1 VILADT
7 SIWVD
12 FLRSR
17 SVDRN
22 PVRNP
27 EMEERLRRGQIV
39 MHPFIV
45 AEIALGSLHN
55 RRKILHEM
63 ESLLEVKVAQLH
75 EVRHMIE
82 AHSLY
87 SKGIGLTDAHLI
99 ASCLMTPG
107 TQLWTRDGNMET
119 VAKALGILINLP

>member
-1 VILADT
+1 MILADT

-12 FLRSR
+12 YFRSGNPDMENLLRG
-17 SVDRN
+17 
-22 PVRNP
+22 
-27 EMEERLRRGQIV
+27 GQIV

-55 RRKILHEM
+55 RRKRLQEM
-63 ESLLEVKVAQLH
+63 EALLGVRVAQLN

-82 AHSLY
+82 AHTLY
-87 SKGIGLTDAHLI
+87 SKGIGLTDAHLL

-107 TQLWTRDGNMET
+107 TQLWTRDGAMKK
-119 VAKALGILINLP
+119 VAKALGIHVNLP

>member
-12 FLRSR
+12 YLRGR
-17 SVDRN
+17 SLDRSPRSN
-22 PVRNP
+22 PA
-27 EMEERLRRGQIV
+27 MEERLRSGQIV

-55 RRKILHEM
+55 RRKILDEM

-99 ASCLMTPG
+99 ATCLMTPG
-107 TQLWTRDGNMET
+107 TQLWTRDGNMEK
-119 VAKALGILINLP
+119 VAEALGILVNAP

>member
-1 VILADT
+1 MILADT

-12 FLRSR
+12 YLRS
-17 SVDRN
+17 
-22 PVRNP
+22 RNP
-27 EMEERLRRGQIV
+27 EMQRRLSRGQIA

-45 AEIALGSLHN
+45 AELALGSLHN
-55 RRKILHEM
+55 RRKRLDDM
-63 ESLLEVKVAQLH
+63 EALLEVRVAQLN

-82 AHSLY
+82 AHALY

-107 TQLWTRDGNMET
+107 MQLWTRDSAMEK
-119 VAKALGILINLP
+119 VARALGIIVNLF

>member
-1 VILADT
+1 MILADT

-12 FLRSR
+12 HLRNR
-17 SVDRN
+17 D
-22 PVRNP
+22 P
-27 EMEERLRRGQIV
+27 EMEQRLSGGQIV

-55 RRKILHEM
+55 RRKRLDEM
-63 ESLLEVKVAQLH
+63 EALLDVRVAQLS

-87 SKGIGLTDAHLI
+87 SKGIGLMDAHLI
-99 ASCLMTPG
+99 ASCLLTPG
-107 TQLWTRDGNMET
+107 TQLWTRNGALQK
-119 VAKALGILINLP
+119 VAKTLGFAVNLP

>member
-1 VILADT
+1 MILADT

-12 FLRSR
+12 HLRS
-17 SVDRN
+17 SD
-22 PVRNP
+22 P
-27 EMEERLRRGQIV
+27 EMERSLGNGQIV
-39 MHPFIV
+39 MHPYIV

-55 RRKILHEM
+55 RRKRLDEL
-63 ESLLEVKVAQLH
+63 EALLEVEVAQLG

-82 AHSLY
+82 AHALY

-107 TQLWTRDGNMET
+107 TQLWTRDSSLRK
-119 VAKALGILINLP
+119 VAKTLGILVALV

>member
-1 VILADT
+1 MILADT

-12 FLRSR
+12 YLRCRNLRS
-17 SVDRN
+17 
-22 PVRNP
+22 NP
-27 EMEERLRRGQIV
+27 EMEQRLSRGQIV

-55 RRKILHEM
+55 RRKILSEM
-63 ESLLEVKVAQLH
+63 ESLLEVKVAQFH

-107 TQLWTRDGNMET
+107 TQLWTRDSNMEK
-119 VAKALGILINLP
+119 VAKALGILVNLP

>member
-1 VILADT
+1 MILADT

-12 FLRSR
+12 HLR
-17 SVDRN
+17 N
-22 PVRNP
+22 RNP
-27 EMEERLRRGQIV
+27 EMERLLGGGQIL

-45 AEIALGSLHN
+45 AEISLGSLHHRQKMLN
-55 RRKILHEM
+55 DLEA
-63 ESLLEVKVAQLH
+63 LLEVNVATLN

-99 ASCLMTPG
+99 ASCLMNMG
-107 TQLWTRDGNMET
+107 TQLWTRDGALKK
-119 VAKALGILINLP
+119 VAAALGILANLS